1 MTPRFFAL
9 QRSVVVALSGAA
21 FTTAFALA
29 AACGSSETPAAKG
42 DPQAP
47 VAQSAPPLKHE
58 PCEDSMGQVD
68 ALDVNGDGKPDLKRI
83 VNKASGQEV
92 CRVAD
97 LNHDGKPELY
107 SYYDASGQLRRRE
120 AMYEASDAISAIE
133 YYEGGKLV
141 RRELDTSG
149 QRRVDVWDTFDPAT
163 GKRIKRERDT
173 NGDGKVDQWWT
184 WDGDK
189 LTISMD
195 KNGDGQPD
203 PDATLVTGPNGQ
215 LVSLASLDAGLEG
228 GPVTPA
234 ADAASQEGTSI
245 KFPPPPVIYSAEV
258 AWDGGGPPDAGKK
271 KKGTK

>member
-9 QRSVVVALSGAA
+9 QRSIPFALSGAA
-21 FTTAFALA
+21 LAAALGLA
-29 AACGSSETPAAKG
+29 AACGSSETPAAG
-42 DPQAP
+42 GE
-47 VAQSAPPLKHE
+47 AQTPAAQMAPPLKHE

-83 VNKASGQEV
+83 VNKGTGQEV

-107 SYYDASGQLRRRE
+107 SYYDASGELRRRE
-120 AMYEASDAISAIE
+120 AMYEASEAISAIE

-141 RRELDTSG
+141 RRELDTAG
-149 QRRVDVWDTFDPAT
+149 QRRVDTWDTFDPAT

-189 LTISMD
+189 LTIAMD
-195 KNGDGQPD
+195 KNSDGQPD

-215 LVSLASLDAGLEG
+215 LVSLAALDAGLDTG
-228 GPVTPA
+228 APA
-234 ADAASQEGTSI
+234 PAGDASTTESPGI
-245 KFPPPPVIYSAEV
+245 KFPPPPVIYSGAA
-258 AWDGGGPPDAGKK
+258 AWDAGSPPDAGKK
-271 KKGTK
+271 KKGAK

>member
-1 MTPRFFAL
+1 MTPRFFPV
-9 QRSVVVALSGAA
+9 QRSIAIVLTGAT
-21 FTTAFALA
+21 FVTALA
-29 AACGSSETPAAKG
+29 LASACGSSETTAATG
-42 DPQAP
+42 EPQTP
-47 VAQSAPPLKHE
+47 TSQLAPPLKHE

-83 VNKASGQEV
+83 VNKGSGQEV

-107 SYYDASGQLRRRE
+107 TYYDASGQLRRRE

-133 YYEGGKLV
+133 YYEAGKLV

-149 QRRVDVWDTFDPAT
+149 QRRVDTWDTFDPGT
-163 GKRIKRERDT
+163 GKRVKRERDT

-189 LTISMD
+189 LTIAMD
-195 KNGDGQPD
+195 KNSDGQPD

-215 LVSLASLDAGLEG
+215 LVSVTALDAGIEAAPAPL
-228 GPVTPA
+228 A
-234 ADAASQEGTSI
+234 ADAAFPEGI
-245 KFPPPPVIYSAEV
+245 KFPPPPVIYSGAA
-258 AWDGGGPPDAGKK
+258 AWDAGKPPDAGKK
-271 KKGTK
+271 KVTK

>member
-1 MTPRFFAL
+1 MTPRFFPL
-9 QRSVVVALSGAA
+9 QRFAIVLTGAGFATAL
-21 FTTAFALA
+21 ALAA
-29 AACGSSETPAAKG
+29 AACGSSETPAATG
-42 DPQAP
+42 EPQAP
-47 VAQSAPPLKHE
+47 TTQLAPPLKHE

-68 ALDVNGDGKPDLKRI
+68 ALDVNGDGKSDLKRI
-83 VNKASGQEV
+83 VNKGSGQEI

-107 SYYDASGQLRRRE
+107 TYYDASGQLRRRE
-120 AMYEASDAISAIE
+120 AMYEASEAISAIE

-149 QRRVDVWDTFDPAT
+149 QRRVDTWDTFDPAT
-163 GKRIKRERDT
+163 GKRVKRERDT

-189 LTISMD
+189 LTIAMD
-195 KNGDGQPD
+195 KNSDGQPD

-215 LVSLASLDAGLEG
+215 LISVSALDAGLDS
-228 GPVTPA
+228 GPAAPA
-234 ADAASQEGTSI
+234 ADAALPDSI
-245 KFPPPPVIYSAEV
+245 KFPPPPVIYPGTGVWDAGSA
-258 AWDGGGPPDAGKK
+258 DAGKK